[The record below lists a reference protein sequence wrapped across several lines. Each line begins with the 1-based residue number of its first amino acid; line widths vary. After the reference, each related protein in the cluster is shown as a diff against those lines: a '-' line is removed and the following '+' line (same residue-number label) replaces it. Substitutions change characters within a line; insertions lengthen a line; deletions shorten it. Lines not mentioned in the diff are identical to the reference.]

1 MLKVILEV
9 SASTSVAMLS
19 ESLAIVITDYR
30 G

>member
-9 SASTSVAMLS
+9 PASTSMAGLS